1 MPKQLKI
8 HYIKNKLPV
17 VYRYH
22 QGFRWFM
29 ILLSFLMIVYS
40 LYFMFTF
47 VGSQTPVFYKVMPL
61 IICFV
66 GLDSILR
73 KITSLNS
80 ITFLDDKLI
89 FGFIAKRNIRIPYDG
104 IQSLDLLR
112 KVTYYMLIS
121 YHDEKGRLRQIKTP
135 ASFPHVLE
143 VIFNVADLAKSAVIP
158 EKMQGILDYLKE
170 NADSEI

>member
-1 MPKQLKI
+1 MPKKLKI
-8 HYIKNKLPV
+8 QYIRDRLPV
-17 VYRYH
+17 VYRYN

-29 ILLSFLMIVYS
+29 IFLSFLMIVYS
-40 LYFMFTF
+40 VYFMTLF
-47 VGSQTPVFYKVMPL
+47 VTSDTPAFYKMMPL

-80 ITFLDDKLI
+80 ITFSHDGI
-89 FGFIAKRNIRIPYDG
+89 RFGYIAKRSTFITYED
-104 IQSLDLLR
+104 IQSLELLR
-112 KVTYYMLIS
+112 KVTYYMQIA
-121 YHDEKGRLRQIKTP
+121 YRDKDGKVRQIKTP

-158 EKMQGILDYLKE
+158 EKMQGVLDYLKAS
-170 NADSEI
+170 ADNEI